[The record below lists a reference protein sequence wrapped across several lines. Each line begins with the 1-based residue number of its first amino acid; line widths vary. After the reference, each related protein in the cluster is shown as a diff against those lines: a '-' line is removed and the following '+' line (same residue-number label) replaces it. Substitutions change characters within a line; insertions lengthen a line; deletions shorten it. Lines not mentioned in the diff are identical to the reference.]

1 VSAVEA
7 GVKNQTEVVRTQLED
22 LQAEFEAGARQLDV
36 LADRTAEMRDEL
48 QERHLEQASLAGVL
62 VRRVA
67 ALRESVRQQRE
78 RLRELRR
85 AIRNQS
91 RWASQHRTR

>member
-1 VSAVEA
+1 VGAEA
-7 GVKNQTEVVRTQLED
+7 YVKNRSEIVRTQLED
-22 LQAEFEAGARQLDV
+22 LQAEFEAGSRQLDA
-36 LADRTAEMRDEL
+36 LADRTAEIRDEL
-48 QERHLEQASLAGVL
+48 QERHLEQASLAGAL

-91 RWASQHRTR
+91 RWASQHRAR